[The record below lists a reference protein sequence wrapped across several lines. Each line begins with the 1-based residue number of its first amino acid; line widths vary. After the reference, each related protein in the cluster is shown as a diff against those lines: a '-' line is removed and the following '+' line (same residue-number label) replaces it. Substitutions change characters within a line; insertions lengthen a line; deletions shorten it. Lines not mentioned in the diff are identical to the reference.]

1 MVDRPLAVYCEFRD
15 LAAGTL
21 TQQDYF
27 QLINYVK
34 LNDGE
39 RNISASG
46 VSLLDSTTFTGG
58 GVNRVAISGSKA
70 GKIYVLNA
78 DNLGGYKMGT

>member
-1 MVDRPLAVYCEFRD
+1 MNFGVDP
-15 LAAGTL
+15 AAGTL

-27 QLINYVK
+27 QPINYVK
-34 LNDGE
+34 LNDGDKD
-39 RNISASG
+39 ILASG

-58 GVNRVAISGSKA
+58 SVNRVVISGSKA
-70 GKIYVLNA
+70 ETIYVLDA